1 MESLERRISINSLFL
16 LPFIL
21 FLCSNLSFAKPA
33 AGPAAEERIR
43 FSLWATLEA
52 YPEAG
57 EIVDPAKPFAHPINR
72 LKEIVPFFIEGMVCG
87 WSFSYTPS
95 DKTRNVE
102 EFFEFKPLRE
112 YPNMKSRIT
121 YTEPWVEDNKLH
133 CWVEFVCPP
142 HLTAWRNTWQTL
154 GYHRISGRGQG
165 LLTDG
170 FDGIYEGA
178 SIALKEAIRSYA
190 RSITK
195 NKPKE
200 ISGEV
205 LVTGLPSIALKSG
218 RYIVDLDF
226 FLNVS
231 RIIDYTIY

>member
-1 MESLERRISINSLFL
+1 MEGMERRLSLKKQFL
-16 LPFIL
+16 IL
-21 FLCSNLSFAKPA
+21 AFTLCAASAFAKPE
-33 AGPAAEERIR
+33 AGPAAEEIVR

-57 EIVDPAKPFAHPINR
+57 EVIDANAPFAHPISR
-72 LKEIVPFFIEGMVCG
+72 LKEIVPFFVEGMVCG
-87 WSFSYTPS
+87 WNFTYVPS

-102 EFFEFKPLRE
+102 ERFEFKPLRE
-112 YPNMKSRIT
+112 YPNRNSIIQYK
-121 YTEPWVEDNKLH
+121 EPWIEENKLF
-133 CWVEFVCPP
+133 CWVEIHCPP
-142 HLTAWRNTWQTL
+142 HLTAWRSTWKTL
-154 GYHRISGRGQG
+154 GYQRISGRGQG
-165 LLTDG
+165 RLTDG

-178 SIALKEAIRSYA
+178 TIALKEAVREYA

-200 ISGEV
+200 ITGEV
-205 LVTGLPSIALKSG
+205 LLTGLPSIGLKSG

-231 RIIDYTIY
+231 RIINYTIY

>member
-1 MESLERRISINSLFL
+1 MENLERRISVKLPAIIL
-16 LPFIL
+16 LL
-21 FLCSNLSFAKPA
+21 VLCGTHLFAKPE
-33 AGPAAEERIR
+33 AGPAKEELIR

-57 EIVDPAKPFAHPINR
+57 EKVDTSKPLAHPINR
-72 LKEIVPFFIEGMVCG
+72 LKEIVPFFVEGMVCG
-87 WSFSYTPS
+87 WSFTYTPS

-102 EFFEFKPLRE
+102 EFFEFKLLRE
-112 YPNMKSRIT
+112 FPNMESLIN
-121 YTEPWVEDNKLH
+121 YTEPWVEENKLQ
-133 CWVEFVCPP
+133 CWIEFRCPP
-142 HLTAWRNTWQTL
+142 HLTAWRNSWKTL

-165 LLTDG
+165 KLIDG

-178 SIALKEAIRSYA
+178 TIALKEAVREYA
-190 RSITK
+190 RTITK

-200 ISGEV
+200 IVGEV
-205 LVTGLPSIALKSG
+205 LVTGLPSIGLKSG

-231 RIIDYTIY
+231 RIINYTIY

>member
-1 MESLERRISINSLFL
+1 MENLERRISVKTVFCILCFL
-16 LPFIL
+16 L
-21 FLCSNLSFAKPA
+21 CSLPTFAKPV
-33 AGPAAEERIR
+33 AGPAQEELIR

-57 EIVDPAKPFAHPINR
+57 EVVDIQNPYAHPVNR
-72 LKEIVPFFIEGMVCG
+72 LKEIVPFFLEGMVCG
-87 WSFSYTPS
+87 WSFTYTPS

-112 YPNMKSRIT
+112 YPNLESTIK
-121 YTEPWVEDNKLH
+121 YTEPWIEENKLQ
-133 CWVEFVCPP
+133 CWIEFRCPP
-142 HLTAWRNTWQTL
+142 HLTAWRNSWKSL

-165 LLTDG
+165 KLIDG
-170 FDGIYEGA
+170 FDGIYEA
-178 SIALKEAIRSYA
+178 ATIALKEAVREYA

-200 ISGEV
+200 ITGEV
-205 LVTGLPSIALKSG
+205 LVTGLPRIGLKSG

-231 RIIDYTIY
+231 RIINYTIY